1 MLYKI
6 GDFSKISG
14 VSDKTLRYYDEI
26 NLFKPVDIDLF
37 TGYRYYSSDQLD
49 DINIILKLKDASF
62 SLEEIKKYWNN
73 FNDNIMLNKKKEL
86 FKEIENMQDKI
97 REIDYLRSNI
107 VKGKIILNKEKI
119 KENNIKKKSIG
130 GNL

>member
-6 GDFSKISG
+6 GDFSKKCG
-14 VSDKTLRYYDEI
+14 VSVKTLRYYDEI

-37 TGYRYYSSDQLD
+37 TGYRYYSENQLD
-49 DINIILKLKDASF
+49 DIKVILMLKDASF

-73 FNDNIMLNKKKEL
+73 FDDNIMLNKKKEL

-107 VKGKIILNKEKI
+107 IKGKIILNNKNKD
-119 KENNIKKKSIG
+119 NNIKIKK
-130 GNL
+130 L

>member
-6 GDFSKISG
+6 GDFSKKCG
-14 VSDKTLRYYDEI
+14 VSVKTLRYYDEI

-37 TGYRYYSSDQLD
+37 TGYRYYSDSQLD
-49 DINIILKLKDASF
+49 DIDIILKLKDASF

-73 FNDNIMLNKKKEL
+73 FNDNIMLEKKKEL
-86 FKEIENMQDKI
+86 FKEIEETQNKI

-107 VKGKIILNKEKI
+107 VNGKIILNNKKQN
-119 KENNIKKKSIG
+119 NNIKVKK
-130 GNL
+130 L

>member
-6 GDFSKISG
+6 GDFSKKCG
-14 VSDKTLRYYDEI
+14 VSVKTLRYYDEI

-37 TGYRYYSSDQLD
+37 TGYRYYSEDQLD

-73 FNDNIMLNKKKEL
+73 FNDDIMLNKKKEL
-86 FKEIENMQDKI
+86 FKEIQTMQDKV

-107 VKGKIILNKEKI
+107 VKGKIILDKNKI
-119 KENNIKKKSIG
+119 KNDNNIKKMVWR
-130 GNL
+130 